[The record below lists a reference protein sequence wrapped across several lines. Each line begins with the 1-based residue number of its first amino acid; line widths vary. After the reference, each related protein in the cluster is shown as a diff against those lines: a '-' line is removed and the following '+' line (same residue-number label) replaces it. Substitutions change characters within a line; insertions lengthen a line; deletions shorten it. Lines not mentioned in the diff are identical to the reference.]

1 MYRVGTGFDVHQL
14 VSGRDLIIGGI
25 KVPHSKGL
33 LGHSDADVLLHA
45 ITDAVLGALALG
57 DIGQWFPD
65 TKQEFKGANSVEL
78 LRYVLESK
86 YLAPWS
92 LVNLDCTIIAQ
103 EPKLAAYIPSM
114 RQVVAKLFNVT
125 INDISIKATTFE
137 KMGSLGRAE
146 GIAAQ
151 ANLMLQKTPT
161 EK

>member
-14 VSGRDLIIGGI
+14 VSGRDLIIGGVKI
-25 KVPHSKGL
+25 PHSKGL

-65 TKQEFKGANSVEL
+65 TKEEFKGANSVKL
-78 LRYVLESK
+78 LEHVLESK
-86 YLAPWS
+86 YLSDWS

-103 EPKLAAYIPSM
+103 EPKMAAYLPSM
-114 RQVVAKLFNVT
+114 RQVIAKLFKVT
-125 INDISIKATTFE
+125 INEVSIKATTFE

-151 ANLMLQKTPT
+151 AHLMLQKTSQ

>member
-14 VSGRDLIIGGI
+14 VSGRDLIMGGI
-25 KVPHSKGL
+25 KIPHNKGL

-65 TKQEFKGANSVEL
+65 TKEEFKGADSVKL
-78 LRYVLESK
+78 LQHVLDSK
-86 YLAPWS
+86 YLNDWS
-92 LVNLDCTIIAQ
+92 LVNLDCTLIAQ
-103 EPKLAAYIPSM
+103 EPKLAAYLPSM
-114 RQVVAKLFNVT
+114 RQVIAKLFNVT
-125 INDISIKATTFE
+125 INEVSIKATTFE
-137 KMGSLGRAE
+137 KMGSLGRSE

-151 ANLMLQKTPT
+151 ANLMLQKSTP

>member
-14 VSGRDLIIGGI
+14 VSGRDLIMGGI
-25 KVPHSKGL
+25 KIPHNKGL

-65 TKQEFKGANSVEL
+65 TKEEFKGANSVKL
-78 LRYVLESK
+78 LQDVLDSK
-86 YLAPWS
+86 YLKDWS

-103 EPKLAAYIPSM
+103 EPKLAAYLPSM
-114 RQVVAKLFNVT
+114 RQVIAKLFDVT
-125 INDISIKATTFE
+125 INEVSIKATTFE
-137 KMGSLGRAE
+137 KMGSLGRSE

-151 ANLMLQKTPT
+151 ANLMLQKTKS

>member
-25 KVPHSKGL
+25 KIPHSKGL

-65 TKQEFKGANSVEL
+65 TKEEFKGANSVEL
-78 LRYVLESK
+78 LRHVLESK
-86 YLAPWS
+86 YLVNWS

-151 ANLMLQKTPT
+151 ANLMLQKVP
-161 EK
+161 KDI

>member
-14 VSGRDLIIGGI
+14 VSGRNLIIGGVKI
-25 KVPHSKGL
+25 PHSKGL

-65 TKQEFKGANSVEL
+65 TKAEFKGANSVKL
-78 LRYVLESK
+78 LEHVLDSK
-86 YLAPWS
+86 YLSDWS

-103 EPKLAAYIPSM
+103 EPKMAAYLPSM
-114 RQVVAKLFNVT
+114 RQVIAKLFKVT
-125 INDISIKATTFE
+125 INEVSIKATTFE

-151 ANLMLQKTPT
+151 ANLMLQKTSQ

>member
-14 VSGRDLIIGGI
+14 IKGRDLIIGGVKI
-25 KVPHSKGL
+25 PHSKGL

-65 TKQEFKGANSVEL
+65 TKEEFKDANSVKL
-78 LRYVLESK
+78 LEYVLESK
-86 YLAPWS
+86 YLSDWN

-103 EPKLAAYIPSM
+103 EPKLAAYLPSM
-114 RQVVAKLFNVT
+114 RKVIAKLFKVT
-125 INDISIKATTFE
+125 INEISIKATTFE
-137 KMGSLGRAE
+137 KMGSLGRSE

-161 EK
+161 EN